1 MRVLGVDP
9 GTQRTGYGLV
19 ESAGGALSLLECGVI
34 RTSSR
39 AELPTRLVEIHR
51 ALLEVIDRTDPACV
65 VVEGV
70 FHGRNV
76 RSMVVLAHAR
86 GVAVLTAAERDV
98 PVFEYPPAEIKKAI
112 VGTGGATKEQVAFM
126 VAKHLRLAEPPEPPD
141 AADGCAAALCHLIG
155 GPAITAARAVAGR

>member
-1 MRVLGVDP
+1 M
-9 GTQRTGYGLV
+9 
-19 ESAGGALSLLECGVI
+19 SLLECGVI
-34 RTSSR
+34 RTSSG
-39 AELPTRLVEIHR
+39 AELPTRLVEIHH
-51 ALLEVIDRTDPACV
+51 ALLEVIDRTKPGCV

-86 GVAVLTAAERDV
+86 GVAVLTAAERDL

-112 VGTGGATKEQVAFM
+112 VGTGGATKEQIAFM
-126 VAKHLRLAEPPEPPD
+126 VAKHLRLAAPPEPPD

-155 GPAITAARAVAGR
+155 GPAITEARALAGR